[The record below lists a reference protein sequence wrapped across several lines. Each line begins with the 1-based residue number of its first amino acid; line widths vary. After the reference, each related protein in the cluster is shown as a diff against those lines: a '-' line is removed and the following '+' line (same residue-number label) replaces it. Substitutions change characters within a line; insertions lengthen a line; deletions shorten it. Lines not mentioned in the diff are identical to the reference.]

1 MEPCCCNSAIES
13 EPGYGCLQLW
23 QAYDNLFLTVM
34 CADDESFYCYPDL
47 YGHAMEEMVTM
58 VDDYTQNDN
67 PDTREEESPY
77 DVYGWEFHKRPL
89 LYAVI
94 LTVLFYAFVFFY
106 INL

>member
-1 MEPCCCNSAIES
+1 
-13 EPGYGCLQLW
+13 
-23 QAYDNLFLTVM
+23 
-34 CADDESFYCYPDL
+34 
-47 YGHAMEEMVTM
+47 M

-77 DVYGWEFHKRPL
+77 DAYGWEFHKRPL